1 MSQSA
6 ERREER
12 IEQLAQWLNRW
23 RLGIPAIALLEA
35 HKPLSFVSSQTL
47 LAAEPLATMLFGRV
61 PIGEYAALL
70 EDAEN
75 VERLIRRLEA
85 LEEHGSGAEQAAP

>member
-1 MSQSA
+1 VSLSA
-6 ERREER
+6 ERGEER

-35 HKPLSFVSSQTL
+35 HKPLSFVASQTL
-47 LAAEPLATMLFGRV
+47 LAAQPLVTMLFGRV

-70 EDAEN
+70 EDADN
-75 VERLIRRLEA
+75 LERVIHRLEA
-85 LEEHGSGAEQAAP
+85 LEEHGSGAEQSAP